1 MSSYS
6 RLALV
11 GDVGGSHARFAIS
24 DVDELTISHYAS
36 FRRDLF
42 ASLEEAIGAYLKSVP
57 QRPTMAGIAVASPLA
72 GRLADATSI
81 ATTMLVVGAL
91 SALGVAA
98 YLPARRAE
106 RRSLGG

>member
-1 MSSYS
+1 MHGMNGPPHSALLHREASAANRS
-6 RLALV
+6 TVLSLNSMVAFLA
-11 GDVGGSHARFAIS
+11 F
-24 DVDELTISHYAS
+24 
-36 FRRDLF
+36 
-42 ASLEEAIGAYLKSVP
+42 
-57 QRPTMAGIAVASPLA
+57 AVASPLA

-106 RRSLGG
+106 RRSLEG